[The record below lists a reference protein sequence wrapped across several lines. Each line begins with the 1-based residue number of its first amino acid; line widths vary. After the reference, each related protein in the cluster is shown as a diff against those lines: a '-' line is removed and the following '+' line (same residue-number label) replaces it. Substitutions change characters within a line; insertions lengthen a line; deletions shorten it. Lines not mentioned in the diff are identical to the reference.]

1 MAGAAGAVSSA
12 GNNLMTNAALDLQV
26 EERDGIQVIH
36 VAGPL
41 DSATHDAFKN
51 FLDPLVVHP
60 RSRIVLDC
68 GNLAYVNS
76 RGLTLLARYQRVAAA
91 NLSFFGIAAVNVRI
105 CKAIDLLGLGKMM
118 KLYPSVDEALRAAA
132 AP

>member
-1 MAGAAGAVSSA
+1 
-12 GNNLMTNAALDLQV
+12 MTTTALDLHV
-26 EERDGIQVIH
+26 EDREGVRIVR

-51 FLDPLVVHP
+51 FLDPLVVQPH
-60 RSRIVLDC
+60 SRIVLDC

-76 RGLTLLARYQRVAAA
+76 RGLTLLARYQRVAAS